1 MYCMAVQFE
10 LNHLKY
16 FYYTALEGGV
26 MAAAKALHVQ
36 QPVVTKSIKN
46 LEYHLGAA
54 LFQKVGRRNV
64 LTDFGQITFRHCQV
78 IFNEL
83 NKINHLQ
90 LNADQVRGY
99 FGIAA
104 SEVIASDIV
113 PKVTS
118 LFLKTFP
125 NVNVK
130 VYSGIASHLL
140 KLLSEKQLEM
150 GLFFHIPQL
159 AANLEICQRIPIR
172 FKVVI
177 KYEEKN
183 NKSVI
188 QSFIG
193 SREIENTSNLKFPTV
208 DLMRKKFPDTK
219 ITLSSN
225 NFGFHHQMVLSGNG
239 VSILPDYLIKDD
251 LKHKRLFDLYP
262 KEKFYFDLKVVRP
275 KGVINSRLEEQFLTD
290 LNSVIDKL

>member
-1 MYCMAVQFE
+1 MAVQFE

-46 LEYHLGAA
+46 LEYHLGSA

-64 LTDFGQITFRHCQV
+64 LTEFGQITFRHCQV

-90 LNADQVRGY
+90 LNTNQVQGY
-99 FGIAA
+99 FGVAA
-104 SEVIASDIV
+104 SEAIASDIM

-118 LFLKTFP
+118 LLLKTFP
-125 NVNVK
+125 KVNVN

-140 KLLSEKQLEM
+140 KLISDKQLSM

-159 AANLEICQRIPIR
+159 ADNLEISHKIPIR

-177 KYEEKN
+177 KYEQKN
-183 NKSVI
+183 NLSVI

-193 SREIENTSNLKFPTV
+193 SREIEDTSNLKFPTV
-208 DLMRKKFPDTK
+208 DLMRTKYPDTK

-225 NFGFHHQMVLSGNG
+225 HFGFHHQMVLNGNG
-239 VSILPDYLIKDD
+239 VSILPDYLIKND
-251 LKHKRLFDLYP
+251 LKDKRLFDLYP
-262 KEKFYFDLKVVRP
+262 KEKFFFDLKVVRP
-275 KGVINSRLEEQFLTD
+275 KGVINSRVEEQFLSD
-290 LNSVIDKL
+290 LNAVTDKF